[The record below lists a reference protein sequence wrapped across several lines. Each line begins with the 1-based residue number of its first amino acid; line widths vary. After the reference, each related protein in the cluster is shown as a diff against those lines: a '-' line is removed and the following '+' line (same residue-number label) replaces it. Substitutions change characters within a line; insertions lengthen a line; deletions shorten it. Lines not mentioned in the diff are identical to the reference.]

1 MNSSADDYIDL
12 LNKWFTPLD
21 HTTTLIHFIDGS
33 SQLGTSCYSNFI
45 IEKVFGPIFTKI
57 ILMNMDLVRP
67 CKVATYYF
75 IKWQITIISLKEF
88 YFICKSDFLNKSR
101 PHQFLE

>member
-12 LNKWFTPLD
+12 LNKWFTPLT

-45 IEKVFGPIFTKI
+45 IEKFFGPIFTKN
-57 ILMNMDLVRP
+57 ILKNMD
-67 CKVATYYF
+67 
-75 IKWQITIISLKEF
+75 
-88 YFICKSDFLNKSR
+88 
-101 PHQFLE
+101 